1 MKNEGMKNPVL
12 DKSYAFAKEIVL
24 IYKKML
30 INREFVLSRQIVRCG
45 TSIGANVEEAQGA
58 QSPRDFVA
66 KMQISLK
73 EAKETHFWLR
83 LLRDTETIEQQEANT
98 LIKDCEELIYLLTA
112 ILKKAKENLGKK

>member
-1 MKNEGMKNPVL
+1 MKNPVL
-12 DKSYAFAKEIVL
+12 DKSYAFAKAIVL

-30 INREFVLSRQIVRCG
+30 INKEFVLSRQIVRCG

-83 LLRDTETIEQQEANT
+83 LLRDTETIEKQEANN